1 MYNQPPQNYYQQP
14 FPPPVPVR
22 SSSHRRAIKWVL
34 IIIFLLVACLLGLLT
49 LFLAGAE
56 LTNMNSEQGPIAFLL
71 GLVMATLPVPVYVL
85 LILWIDRYEAEPLWL
100 LGVAFIWGAVFAT
113 FSALIINTLS
123 IVIFSEAFGAVI
135 SAPIVEESAKAF
147 ALFTLYF
154 WKKDEF
160 DGVVD
165 GIVYAGM
172 VALGFAMTENI
183 SYYGRGAL
191 AGHLGGIFIVRGLMS
206 PFSHPLFTSMT
217 GIGLGWSRQTT
228 NQFVKYAA
236 PVGGFG
242 LAIFLHATWNGS
254 ITFFG
259 GLGFLLTY
267 FLVMVPIFLAAIVV
281 IFFALRREGRVVREN
296 LLCDYQRGFLTPEE
310 YQSLCSVPGRMGSSF
325 RALRGGGFGI
335 WRDRMQ
341 WNQLASELA
350 FHRSRV
356 ARGIVRSEQE
366 AREREAAY
374 LQMMHEL
381 GQRLRQIRT

>member
-1 MYNQPPQNYYQQP
+1 M
-14 FPPPVPVR
+14 
-22 SSSHRRAIKWVL
+22 S
-34 IIIFLLVACLLGLLT
+34 
-49 LFLAGAE
+49 
-56 LTNMNSEQGPIAFLL
+56 SEQGPIAFLL

-100 LGVAFIWGAVFAT
+100 LGVAFVWGAVFAT
-113 FSALIINTLS
+113 FSALILNTIS
-123 IVIFSEAFGAVI
+123 IVLFNEAFGAVV
-135 SAPIVEESAKAF
+135 SAPIVEESAKAV
-147 ALFTLYF
+147 ALFTLFF

-160 DGVVD
+160 DGIVD

-191 AGHLGGIFIVRGLMS
+191 QGHLGGIFIVRGLMS

-217 GIGLGWSRQTT
+217 GIGLGWSRQTSNT
-228 NQFVKYAA
+228 FVKYAA
-236 PVGGFG
+236 PVLGFG
-242 LAIFLHATWNGS
+242 LAIALHATWNGS

-259 GLGFLLTY
+259 GLGFIVTY
-267 FLVMVPIFLAAIVV
+267 FLVMVPVFLAAIVV
-281 IFFALRREGRVVREN
+281 IFFALRREGRVVREQ

-310 YQSLCSVPGRMGSSF
+310 YQCLCSVPGRLGSSF
-325 RALRGGGFGI
+325 RALRGGGFAM

-356 ARGIVRSEQE
+356 ARGIYANDQE

-374 LQMMHEL
+374 LHLLYEL
-381 GQRLRQIRT
+381 GQRLRQLRT

>member
-1 MYNQPPQNYYQQP
+1 MYNQPPSNYYQQP
-14 FPPPVPVR
+14 FPPPAPVR
-22 SSSHRRAIKWVL
+22 SRHRRAIKWVVG
-34 IIIFLLVACLLGLLT
+34 IIFLLVASLLGLLT
-49 LFLAGAE
+49 LFLVGAE
-56 LTNMNSEQGPIAFLL
+56 LTNMSSTQGPVAFLL
-71 GLVMATLPVPVYVL
+71 GLILATLPVPIYVL

-113 FSALIINTLS
+113 FSALILNTIS
-123 IVIFSEAFGAVI
+123 IVVFNEAFGAVI

-160 DGVVD
+160 DGIVD

-191 AGHLGGIFIVRGLMS
+191 AGRLGGIFIVRGLMS

-217 GIGLGWSRQTT
+217 GIGLGWSRQT
-228 NQFVKYAA
+228 NNGFVKFAA
-236 PVGGFG
+236 PVMGFG
-242 LAIFLHATWNGS
+242 LAILLHATWNGS

-259 GLGFLLTY
+259 GLGFLITY
-267 FLVMVPIFLAAIVV
+267 FVVMVPIFVAAIVV
-281 IFFALRREGRVVREN
+281 IFFALRREGRVVREQ

-310 YQSLCSVPGRMGSSF
+310 YQCLCSVPGRMGSSF
-325 RALRGGGFGI
+325 RAFRGGGFQL

-356 ARGIVRSEQE
+356 ARGIYSNEQE
-366 AREREAAY
+366 TREREAAY
-374 LQMMHEL
+374 LQLLHSL
-381 GQRLRQIRT
+381 SQRLRQIQP

>member
-1 MYNQPPQNYYQQP
+1 MYPQQPPYNYYQQGYAQ
-14 FPPPVPVR
+14 PVMIRP
-22 SSSHRRAIKWVL
+22 SNHRRALKWIVA
-34 IIIFLLVACLLGLLT
+34 IIFFMMACLLGLLT
-49 LFLAGAE
+49 LLLVGAE
-56 LTNMNSEQGPIAFLL
+56 LTHVSSTRGPVAFLL
-71 GLVMATLPVPVYVL
+71 GLVMATIPVPFYVL
-85 LILWIDRYEAEPLWL
+85 LILWIDRYESEPLWL
-100 LGVAFIWGAVFAT
+100 LGVAFVWGAIFAT
-113 FSALIINTLS
+113 FTALIINSLS
-123 IVIFSEAFGAVI
+123 MAFVNEAFGAVI

-147 ALFTLYF
+147 ALFTLFF

-191 AGHLGGIFIVRGLMS
+191 MGKLGGIFIVRGLMS

-217 GIGLGWSRQTT
+217 GIGLGLSRQT
-228 NQFVKYAA
+228 NNAFVKYTA
-236 PVGGFG
+236 PVFGFG

-259 GLGFLLTY
+259 GLGFLVTY

-281 IFFALRREGRVVREN
+281 IFFALRREGRVVREH

-310 YQSLCSVPGRMGSSF
+310 YRCLCSVPGRMGSSF
-325 RALRGGGFGI
+325 RAFRGGGFGS
-335 WRDRMQ
+335 WRARMR
-341 WNQLASELA
+341 WNQTASELA
-350 FHRSRV
+350 FHRSRA
-356 ARGIVRSEQE
+356 ARGFYSSEQE

-374 LQMMHEL
+374 IQMLHN
-381 GQRLRQIRT
+381 LRQQLRL